1 VAGHV
6 AQQVSPARVP
16 PEGGQRV
23 EWHGTS
29 LAHGAARRSRGL
41 LTSIGAATVAVATTA
56 QALDVSLETAPG
68 EAIPVVGFG
77 RLTLFFTVIGVLIAR
92 TIGRRA
98 RKPRSSFI
106 RTTLVLTALPWSR
119 TCSSRRT
126 PRRR

>member
-1 VAGHV
+1 M
-6 AQQVSPARVP
+6 
-16 PEGGQRV
+16 
-23 EWHGTS
+23 
-29 LAHGAARRSRGL
+29 
-41 LTSIGAATVAVATTA
+41 
-56 QALDVSLETAPG
+56 SLETAPG
-68 EAIPVVGFG
+68 EAIPVVAFG